1 MKLYRV
7 LLWILTALFMHGV
20 PVIFGLAAYLLITAG
35 GNTLMGF
42 ATGVGWLALFCG
54 VFAWLRE
61 LKRWGLL

>member
-7 LLWILTALFMHGV
+7 LLGILTAFFMHGL

-35 GNTLMGF
+35 GNILTGF
-42 ATGVGWLALFCG
+42 FTGMGWLALFCG
-54 VFAWLRE
+54 VFAWWRE